1 MPATILHMKTLTIG
15 DDPINTQLVRP
26 SDWNSIHKVTL
37 QFQNTDIVQWFSA
50 GTSSIS
56 SGTLVFNNANNVS
69 FSMSAGTITASFAM
83 TQPAVSA
90 AGSSMGGNNVVI
102 FGQGNS
108 SQVNFAMS
116 GSTITA
122 AFPFLANTFSGSF
135 AATIGTPTTPRYV
148 FTATK
153 LSDGTVLIAGG
164 YNTGVLNTAEI
175 YNPATGL
182 FTATSNNM
190 TTPRQAHTAT
200 LLNNGTVLIAG
211 GYDNT
216 GANLATAEIYNPVG
230 QTFTAVVSQMSDQ
243 RAFHTA
249 TLLQSGLVLLAG
261 GQDNANNILN
271 TADLY
276 TPGTQTFAQTSG
288 NMTAQRCLHTAT
300 LLNTGK
306 VLIAGGDS
314 TLSSNP
320 GINPIQSAE
329 TFDPTSTTF
338 TATANQMTQPR
349 EWFTSTQLNSGK
361 VLLTGGHYN
370 SLTQVTATA
379 DLYDPTANTFTPTVG
394 SMSETRGEHAASLL
408 SNGWVLITGGD
419 GGGFV
424 SQTAEIYNPGA
435 NMFTTVNGT
444 MTVPREYQLSVTL
457 NDGTVLVVDGA
468 NSGSGILQSAEIF
481 TLVQQGIAAG
491 GSTVGSGTVSF
502 ANSHNVSFGF
512 TSNTIT
518 GSVAFTVPSIS
529 AAGASASSGTI
540 VFSNSNSVSFGMN
553 GSTVTMFAGPPN
565 FAISASTTSQ
575 NSGTIVFSNNTVA
588 GISFGMVGSTITAS
602 YGDDNTKRN
611 MVFSG
616 FDLPMFQTTTAYN
629 TNNTSSSRPWIAMP
643 QSVLFSQAMSG
654 ILLTLGLSGTSSTA
668 NTTANNGTI
677 SFGIYSSSA
686 GTLSQVW
693 TSSVAFSGR
702 ASSSSM
708 SFTFGAGAS
717 SWSGSTISA
726 STSIRFRI
734 SFPVTLTLQSGT
746 YYFGCMDQMSGAA
759 FSLIQGVWSNTI
771 VLPTDLI
778 IGSSVTTT
786 LSDPTGVISASQT
799 GTGAAASATFPLSIV
814 VGSAGPA
821 TVSKYPMALL
831 C

>member
-1 MPATILHMKTLTIG
+1 MLATISHMKTLTIA

-26 SDWNSIHKVTL
+26 SDWNSSHRATL
-37 QFQNTDIVQWFSA
+37 QFDGSDLVKWFSA

-56 SGTLVFNNANNVS
+56 SGTLAFANSNNVS

-83 TQPAVSA
+83 TQPAISA
-90 AGSSMGGNNVVI
+90 AGSSQGGNNVVI
-102 FGQGNS
+102 FDQGNS
-108 SQVNFAMS
+108 SQVAFAMS

-122 AFPFLANTFSGSF
+122 TFPFLANTFSGSF

-153 LSDGTVLIAGG
+153 LNDGTVLIAGG
-164 YNTGVLNTAEI
+164 YNTNALNTAEI

-190 TTPRQAHTAT
+190 TTYRYAHTAT
-200 LLNNGTVLIAG
+200 LLNDGTVLIAG

-216 GANLATAEIYNPVG
+216 GSNLATAEIYNPVG

-243 RAFHTA
+243 RAYHTA

-261 GQDNANNILN
+261 GQDNANNILA

-276 TPGTQTFAQTSG
+276 TPGTLTFAQTSG
-288 NMTAQRCLHTAT
+288 NMTTVRCLHTAT

-320 GINPIQSAE
+320 GVNPIQTAE

-338 TATANQMTQPR
+338 TATLNQMTQPR
-349 EWFTSTQLNSGK
+349 ELFTATLLNSGN
-361 VLLTGGHYN
+361 VLLAGGDYN
-370 SLTQVTATA
+370 NLAQITATA
-379 DLYDPTANTFTPTVG
+379 DIYDPTANAFALTASSMTV
-394 SMSETRGEHAASLL
+394 TREIHAASRL
-408 SNGWVLITGGD
+408 SNGWVLITGGAA
-419 GGGFV
+419 GGYV

-435 NMFTTVNGT
+435 NMFTTVGGL
-444 MTVPREYQLSVTL
+444 MTVPREYHLSITL
-457 NDGTVLVVDGA
+457 NNGTVLVIDGA
-468 NSGSGILQSAEIF
+468 NVGSGVLQSAEIF
-481 TLVQQGIAAG
+481 TLVQLGIAAG

-502 ANSHNVSFGF
+502 ANSNSVSFGF

-518 GSVAFTVPSIS
+518 GSVAFTVPGIS
-529 AAGASASSGTI
+529 AAGASASAGTV
-540 VFSNSNSVSFGMN
+540 VFSNSNNVSFGMN
-553 GSTVTMFAGPPN
+553 GSTVTMSANPPN
-565 FAISASTTSQ
+565 LAISASGASQ
-575 NSGTIVFSNNTVA
+575 NAGTIVFGNNTA
-588 GISFGMVGSTITAS
+588 ANISFGMNGSTVTAS
-602 YGDDNTKRN
+602 YADDNTKRN

-616 FDLPMFQTTTAYN
+616 FDLPMIQSRTAYN
-629 TNNTSSSRPWIAMP
+629 TTTTSSSRPWIAMP
-643 QSVLFSQAMSG
+643 LSIMYSQAMSG
-654 ILLTLGLSGTSSTA
+654 FMMTLGLSGTSSTA

-686 GTLSQVW
+686 GTLSQIW
-693 TSSVAFSGR
+693 TSSAAFSGR

-708 SFTFGAGAS
+708 SMTFGAGAS
-717 SWSGSTISA
+717 SWTGSASAA
-726 STSIRFRI
+726 STSVLFRI
-734 SFPVTLTLQSGT
+734 SIPVTLTLQSGT
-746 YYFGCMDQMSGAA
+746 YYFGCMDQMRGAA
-759 FSLIQGVWSNTI
+759 FSFIQGVWTNTI

-778 IGSSVTTT
+778 IGSSVTTA
-786 LSDPTGVISASQT
+786 LSDPTGVISASLT
-799 GTGAAASATFPLSIV
+799 GTAAAASATFPLSIV

>member
-26 SDWNSIHKVTL
+26 SDWNSKHNITL

-56 SGTLVFNNANNVS
+56 SGTLIFANSNNVS
-69 FSMSAGTITASFAM
+69 FSMSAGTLTATFAM
-83 TQPAVSA
+83 TQPAISA

-102 FGQGNS
+102 FGQGNN

-122 AFPFLANTFSGSF
+122 AFPFLANTFSGTF
-135 AATIGTPTTPRYV
+135 ASTIGTPTIPRY
-148 FTATK
+148 FHTATK
-153 LSDGTVLIAGG
+153 LNDGTVLIAGG
-164 YNTGVLNTAEI
+164 YDTNSLNTAEI
-175 YNPATGL
+175 YNPATGQ
-182 FTATSNNM
+182 FTSTSNNM
-190 TTPRQAHTAT
+190 TAYRYAHTAT
-200 LLNNGTVLIAG
+200 LLNDGTVLLAG
-211 GYDNT
+211 GYDN
-216 GANLATAEIYNPVG
+216 ANNNQSTAEIYNPVG
-230 QTFTAVVSQMSDQ
+230 QTFTAVVSQMSAQ
-243 RAFHTA
+243 RSYHTA
-249 TLLQSGLVLLAG
+249 TLLQSGQVLLAG
-261 GQDNANNILN
+261 GQNLA

-276 TPGTQTFAQTSG
+276 TSGTQIFSPTSG
-288 NMTAQRCLHTAT
+288 NMTTKRCAHTAV

-314 TLSSNP
+314 GDGSNLP
-320 GINPIQSAE
+320 GPSPLNTVEI
-329 TFDPTSTTF
+329 FDPTPTTF
-338 TATANQMTQPR
+338 TAALNQMTQPR
-349 EWFTSTQLNSGK
+349 EFFAASLLQSGK
-361 VLLTGGHYN
+361 VLLTGGFYTGN
-370 SLTQVTATA
+370 ITSGAVTATA
-379 DLYDPTANTFTPTVG
+379 DVYDPSTNQCSPT
-394 SMSETRGEHAASLL
+394 AASMTVSRGYHASSQL
-408 SNGWVLITGGD
+408 SNGWVLVTGGWYGTD
-419 GGGFV
+419 V
-424 SQTAEIYNPGA
+424 SQTAEIYNPNA
-435 NMFTTVNGT
+435 NMFVTVQGS
-444 MTVPREYQLSVTL
+444 MTVPREFQLSVTL
-457 NDGTVLVVDGA
+457 NNGTVLVIDGA
-468 NSGSGILQSAEIF
+468 NQGTGVLQSAEIF
-481 TLVQQGIAAG
+481 TLVQLGIAAG

-502 ANSHNVSFGF
+502 ANSNNVSFGF

-529 AAGASASSGTI
+529 AAGASASAGTL

-588 GISFGMVGSTITAS
+588 GISFGMAGRTITAS

-643 QSVLFSQAMSG
+643 QSVLFSQVMSG
-654 ILLTLGLSGTSSTA
+654 FLMTLGLSGTSSTA

-734 SFPVTLTLQSGT
+734 SIPITLTLQSGT

-759 FSLIQGVWSNTI
+759 FSLIQGVWTNTI

-778 IGSSVTTT
+778 IGSSVTTA

-799 GTGAAASATFPLSIV
+799 GTAAAASATFPLSII

-821 TVSKYPMALL
+821 TVSKYPMAMV

>member
-102 FGQGNS
+102 FDQGNS
-108 SQVNFAMS
+108 SQVAFAMS

-122 AFPFLANTFSGSF
+122 AFPFLANTFSGTF
-135 AATIGTPTTPRYV
+135 TATIGTPTTPRYL

-153 LSDGTVLIAGG
+153 LNDGTVLITGGYNTNSLNTAEIYDPSTGQFTATANNMTSARWSHTATLLNDGTVLIAGG
-164 YNTGVLNTAEI
+164 YNDTNV
-175 YNPATGL
+175 
-182 FTATSNNM
+182 
-190 TTPRQAHTAT
+190 
-200 LLNNGTVLIAG
+200 
-211 GYDNT
+211 
-216 GANLATAEIYNPVG
+216 LATAEIYNPVG
-230 QTFTAVVSQMSDQ
+230 QTFTPIVSQMSDS
-243 RAFHTA
+243 RGYHTA

-261 GQDNANNILN
+261 GQDDAGNILN

-276 TPGTQTFAQTSG
+276 TTGSQTFAPTSG
-288 NMTAQRCLHTAT
+288 NMTIQRCNHIAA

-306 VLIAGGDS
+306 VLVAGGDTVS
-314 TLSSNP
+314 PFVAPPMS
-320 GINPIQSAE
+320 PIQTAE
-329 TFDPTSTTF
+329 TFDPTSSTF
-338 TATANQMTQPR
+338 TATVNQMTQPR
-349 EWFTSTQLNSGK
+349 EAFTSTLLNSGK
-361 VLLTGGHYN
+361 VLLTGGLYDSATH
-370 SLTQVTATA
+370 VTATA
-379 DLYDPTANTFTPTVG
+379 DIYDPSANTFVHTAG
-394 SMSETRGEHAASLL
+394 SMIETRESHAASLL
-408 SNGWVLITGGD
+408 SNGWVLISGGYN
-419 GGGFV
+419 GSSSVV

-435 NMFTTVNGT
+435 DMFTMVGT
-444 MTVPREYQLSVTL
+444 MTIPRVYQKSVTL
-457 NDGTVLVVDGA
+457 NDGTVLVIDGR
-468 NSGSGILQSAEIF
+468 NLGGVLQSAELF
-481 TLVQQGIAAG
+481 TLVLQGIAAG

-502 ANSHNVSFGF
+502 ANSNNVSFGF

-529 AAGASASSGTI
+529 AAGASASAGTI

-616 FDLPMFQTTTAYN
+616 FDLPMLQTTTAYN

-668 NTTANNGTI
+668 NTTANHGTI

-726 STSIRFRI
+726 STSMRFRI